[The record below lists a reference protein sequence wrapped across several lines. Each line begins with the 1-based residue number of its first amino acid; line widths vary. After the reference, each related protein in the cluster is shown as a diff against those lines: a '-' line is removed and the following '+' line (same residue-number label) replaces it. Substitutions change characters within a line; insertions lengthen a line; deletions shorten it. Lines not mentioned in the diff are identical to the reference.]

1 MTEAIPTQLPPVPD
15 PVAIRAT
22 LMNRRRRLAALPQA
36 ATATRVASLL
46 SEVDAAL
53 DRLEGGHYGACSRC
67 DGHVEADRLASD
79 PLATV
84 CLDCL
89 NEGER
94 RALEHDLETASR
106 VQATLLPPRDFVSP
120 AWSGHY
126 AYIPYGAVS
135 GDYVDVVS
143 AGDELLVMV
152 GDVAG
157 KGVAAAMLMSQ
168 LHAMFRATA
177 TPGLGLGEMMRRV
190 NRLLTAATAANAYA
204 TLAGARLRADGSAEL
219 CNAGHASPLLLSG
232 HAVEPLPADG
242 LPLGLFAD
250 SEYGTT
256 EIGFGPGDGL
266 LLYTDGLSEGHG
278 PDGCELGVDGLR
290 SLLEDSPKDAPARLV
305 ELCLAAAESHRRGAA
320 AHDDLTVMALLRP
333 E

>member
-1 MTEAIPTQLPPVPD
+1 MPDTVSLPVPTAPD

-22 LMNRRRRLAALPQA
+22 LINRRDRLAALPQA

-46 SEVDAAL
+46 SEIDAAL

-67 DGHVEADRLASD
+67 DGFVEGDRLAAD

-94 RALEHDLETASR
+94 RALERDLETASR
-106 VQATLLPPRDFVSP
+106 VQATLLPARDFAST
-120 AWSGHY
+120 AWRGHY

-135 GDYVDVVS
+135 GDYADVVS
-143 AGDELLVMV
+143 SGEELLVML

-177 TPGLGLGEMMRRV
+177 TPDLGLGEMMQRV
-190 NRLLTAATAANAYA
+190 NRLLTAATTANAYA
-204 TLAGARLRADGSAEL
+204 TLVAVRLRGNGSAEL
-219 CNAGHASPLLLSG
+219 SNAGHASPLLLSG

-250 SEYGTT
+250 AEYGTS
-256 EIGFGPGDGL
+256 EIKIGAREGL
-266 LLYTDGLSEGHG
+266 LLYTDGLSEGRG
-278 PDGCELGVDGLR
+278 PDGCELGVEGLR
-290 SLLEDSPKDAPARLV
+290 MLLAGSPKDAPARLV
-305 ELCLAAAESHRRGAA
+305 ELCLGAAERHRGGAP
-320 AHDDLTVMALLRP
+320 AHDDLTVMALLRT

>member
-1 MTEAIPTQLPPVPD
+1 MPDTVSLPVPTSPD

-22 LMNRRRRLAALPQA
+22 LINRRDRLAALPQA

-46 SEVDAAL
+46 SEIDAAL

-67 DGHVEADRLASD
+67 DGEVEVDRLAAD

-94 RALEHDLETASR
+94 RALERDLETASR
-106 VQATLLPPRDFVSP
+106 VQAALLPARDFASA
-120 AWSGHY
+120 AWRGHY

-135 GDYVDVVS
+135 GDYVDVVPS
-143 AGDELLVMV
+143 ANELLVMV

-157 KGVAAAMLMSQ
+157 KGVAAALLMSQ

-177 TPGLGLGEMMRRV
+177 APGLGLGEMMQRV
-190 NRLLTAATAANAYA
+190 NRLLGAATTANAYA
-204 TLAGARLRADGSAEL
+204 TLAAARLRTDGSVEL
-219 CNAGHASPLLLSG
+219 CNAGHASPLLLTAQG
-232 HAVEPLPADG
+232 VEPLPADG

-250 SEYGTT
+250 AKYSTRDIPVGVGE
-256 EIGFGPGDGL
+256 GL

-290 SLLEDSPKDAPARLV
+290 SLLGGSPKDAPAGLV
-305 ELCLAAAESHRRGAA
+305 ELCLGAAASHRGGVP
-320 AHDDLTVMALLRP
+320 AHDDLTVMALLRAR
-333 E
+333 